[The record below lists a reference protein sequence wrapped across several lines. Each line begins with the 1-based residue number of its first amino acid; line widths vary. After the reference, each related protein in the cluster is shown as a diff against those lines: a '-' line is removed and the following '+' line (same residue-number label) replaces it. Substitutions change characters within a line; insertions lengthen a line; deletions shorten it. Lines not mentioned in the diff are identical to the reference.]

1 MTDGKGAGEGP
12 YTYYERADARFI
24 IEGPG
29 VHMDGGAEHLT
40 RNEVSRLNMVF
51 ALGLQRSC
59 TAGRMVAEKDF
70 KKLLAMAGKLR
81 GFDNVFD
88 SWKKARG
95 IE

>member
-1 MTDGKGAGEGP
+1 MKDSNGAGEGP

-59 TAGRMVAEKDF
+59 TAGRIGIYTRFDLGLKTARSV
-70 KKLLAMAGKLR
+70 LR
-81 GFDNVFD
+81 RAN
-88 SWKKARG
+88 K
-95 IE
+95 I